1 MGRPFNEKFA
11 DVVWESVNDSDSEPD
26 TSSEDESPSVKGQI
40 NSYFKTT
47 GKGKEKAPQEEV
59 REEKAAT
66 NFERWKIGMTGYPIV
81 DAAMRCANEMGW
93 MHNRMRMIT
102 AMFLCKH
109 LMLDWREG
117 ERVSFHVTP
126 MKNVAGRLCN
136 FLLTRTRFLV
146 LYADF
151 DRWRSGE

>member
-11 DVVWESVNDSDSEPD
+11 DVIWESVNDSDSELD
-26 TSSEDESPSVKGQI
+26 TSSADEGKTVKGKI
-40 NSYFKTT
+40 NGYFKST
-47 GKGKEKAPQEEV
+47 GKGKEKAQEG
-59 REEKAAT
+59 EEPLT
-66 NFERWKIGMTGYPIV
+66 NFERWKNGMTGYPIV

-117 ERVSFHVTP
+117 ERVSFSYCGNAH
-126 MKNVAGRLCN
+126 AGADGDFVSTLC
-136 FLLTRTRFLV
+136 RF
-146 LYADF
+146 
-151 DRWRSGE
+151 